1 MVDNMRGTRSR
12 FGIERQVVAFST
24 ADSWARV
31 PHVSYLYEADA
42 GPLLA
47 YHRELSERLR
57 AGGGPPAKVTLNTL
71 LMKIVAEGLVAAP
84 LLNSHLKYSSF
95 SATGRLIRRPH
106 VDITIPWLL
115 PDGKVI
121 SVVVP
126 RVEGQSVGELQL
138 SVDGLEKRIGASDI
152 RELLGKTAQSD
163 TLRRLGAGDAV
174 GLRRVLALLL
184 RLNRLSLLKGAER
197 RRYYSSPAAGRLSP
211 EDVDGGSVVVSN
223 IGSLRKGLRGE
234 FALLDVIAPMVFAVG
249 IGAAQEKPAVILDE
263 AGVKKIGI
271 KTIIPLC
278 LAFDHRACEFA
289 ALLPFID
296 RVEELFAEPR
306 LLEREP

>member
-1 MVDNMRGTRSR
+1 MTDQTRGASAR

-31 PHVSYLYEADA
+31 PHVSYIYEADA

-57 AGGGPPAKVTLNTL
+57 NEGGRPARITLNTL

-84 LLNSHLKYSSF
+84 ELNAHLKYSSF
-95 SATGRLIRRPH
+95 SATGRLVRRPH

-115 PDGKVI
+115 PDGRVI

-126 RVEGQSVGELQL
+126 RVEEQSLRELQL
-138 SVDGLEKRIGASDI
+138 SMDGLEKRIGATDI
-152 RELLGKTAQSD
+152 RELLGKTAQVD

-184 RLNRLSLLKGAER
+184 RLNRLSLFRGAER
-197 RRYYSSPAAGRLSP
+197 RRYYSSPAAGRLGP
-211 EDVDGGSVVVSN
+211 ADVDGGSVVVSN

-249 IGAAQEKPAVILDE
+249 IGAAQEEPAVIVDG
-263 AGVKKIGI
+263 AGAKKIGI
-271 KTIIPLC
+271 KPIIPLC
-278 LAFDHRACEFA
+278 LAFDHRAFEFA

-306 LLEREP
+306 LLDREP